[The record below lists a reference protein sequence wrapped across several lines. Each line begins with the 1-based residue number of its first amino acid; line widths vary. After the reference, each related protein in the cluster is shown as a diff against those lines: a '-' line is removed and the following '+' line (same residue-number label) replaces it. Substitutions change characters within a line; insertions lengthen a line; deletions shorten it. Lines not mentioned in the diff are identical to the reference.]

1 MPLVEVHH
9 LSYRYPQGQTALDDV
24 SFTIDH
30 GECVGLVGPNGAGKS
45 TLLWH
50 LNGLL
55 PGAGQGRAGERGDR
69 NSPTDIN
76 SRAAVSI
83 DGFAFTDDNLSEVR
97 RRVGLVFQDP
107 DDQLFCP
114 TVEADVAF
122 GPLNLGLTHDQVQRR
137 VDESLAAVGM
147 TGAEQRLPHQLSIGE
162 RKRVCLAGVLACQPE
177 LIAFDEPTAN
187 LDPRGR
193 RELIQLMLKLACARL
208 IASHD
213 LEMIVETCSRVVV
226 LDQGRIQAIG
236 PTSEILGNDALLLAH
251 GLERPWNL
259 PRP

>member
-1 MPLVEVHH
+1 MPLVEVHR
-9 LSYRYPQGQTALDDV
+9 LSYRYPQGADALVEV
-24 SFTIDH
+24 SFAIES

-55 PGAGQGRAGERGDR
+55 PGAEQGRGGG
-69 NSPTDIN
+69 
-76 SRAAVSI
+76 AAVRNGSTHSAAVRVAGL
-83 DGFAFTDDNLSEVR
+83 DVCGDNLHEVR

-114 TVEADVAF
+114 TVEEDVAF
-122 GPLNLGLTHDQVQRR
+122 GPLNLGLRGAEVRER
-137 VDESLAAVGM
+137 VDSSLAAVGM
-147 TGAEQRLPHQLSIGE
+147 TGFETRLPHQLSLGQ
-162 RKRVCLAGVLACQPE
+162 RKRVCVAGVLACRPD

-193 RELIQLMLKLACARL
+193 REFIQLLQQLTCARL

-213 LEMIVETCSRVVV
+213 LEMIVETCARVVV
-226 LDQGRIQAIG
+226 LDHGRVQAVG
-236 PTSEILGNDALLLAH
+236 ATREVLGNDTLLAAH

-259 PRP
+259 PRS

>member
-1 MPLVEVHH
+1 MPLVEIHH
-9 LSYRYPQGQTALDDV
+9 LSYRYPQGALALDDV
-24 SFTIDH
+24 SFAIDG

-55 PGAGQGRAGERGDR
+55 PGAGQGRAGERGGSVNR
-69 NSPTDIN
+69 NGQSP
-76 SRAAVSI
+76 RAAVSI
-83 DGFAFTDDNLSEVR
+83 DGFDVAEPNLNEVR

-114 TVEADVAF
+114 TVEEDVAF
-122 GPLNLGLTHDQVQRR
+122 GPLNLGLTGDMVRRR
-137 VDESLAAVGM
+137 VDESLASVGM
-147 TGAEQRLPHQLSIGE
+147 TGFASRLPHQLSIGE

-193 RELIQLMLKLACARL
+193 RELINLVLKLACARL

-226 LDQGRIQAIG
+226 LDQGRVQAVG
-236 PTSEILGNDALLLAH
+236 ATRDVLGNDTLLAAH

-259 PRP
+259 PRS

>member
-24 SFTIDH
+24 SFTIEL

-50 LNGLL
+50 LNGLQ
-55 PGAGQGRAGERGDR
+55 PGAGQGRAGERMPRAALNGAA
-69 NSPTDIN
+69 

-83 DGFAFTDDNLSEVR
+83 DGFDVTTDNLAEVR

-114 TVEADVAF
+114 TVEEDVAF
-122 GPLNLGLTHDQVQRR
+122 GPLNLGLAHDQVQRR

-147 TGAEQRLPHQLSIGE
+147 TGFEQRTPHQLSIGE

-193 RELIQLMLKLACARL
+193 RELIQLMLKLTCARL

-236 PTSEILGNDALLLAH
+236 PTHEILANDALLSAH

-259 PRP
+259 PRS

>member
-1 MPLVEVHH
+1 M
-9 LSYRYPQGQTALDDV
+9 
-24 SFTIDH
+24 
-30 GECVGLVGPNGAGKS
+30 
-45 TLLWH
+45 
-50 LNGLL
+50 
-55 PGAGQGRAGERGDR
+55 
-69 NSPTDIN
+69 
-76 SRAAVSI
+76 
-83 DGFAFTDDNLSEVR
+83 SEVR